1 MRKEATEG
9 DILRNAAFA
18 SLDGRALTPEAK
30 KLVAE
35 INSRVVACVS
45 LEESKPGRVKTNR
58 KKLKAATEAFVAD
71 LLTAQSGKL
80 PRRWVYRAM
89 AARGFTG
96 AVGYRVFK
104 PLMEA
109 LRALGLIEHRPGA
122 AQWVQGFNQ
131 ELAPGPKTTVA
142 NRWAARFCATPEL
155 LSISKRL
162 HVLPSEAD
170 QHFDYGLPQ
179 HPLQKRKASKRDAYG
194 KKVHGPLMKF
204 THTVASSRLE
214 EDVRELNAF
223 LNDQDINGG
232 IHRGYVRIFN
242 NGDDPSF
249 DWNFGGR
256 LYSQPS
262 GTQNYQQLKSSQRR
276 KMTINGE
283 PVAEVDI
290 RASFLTI
297 FHAWHGVQLDP
308 EKDPYEMQNLGKA
321 TRDVVK
327 LWMVATFGA
336 GKPLVRWPSELV
348 KDYNNDH
355 PRSPLDRKR
364 YTVSRV
370 RESLVARYPLLARW
384 GEPIAGRA
392 RTWADLQYDESVVI
406 ISTMLRL
413 MQEHEV
419 PSLAVH
425 DSVIVPHSHSEMA
438 AETLRETFKDTLG
451 TNPLIKINPPIGA
464 KGTS

>member
-1 MRKEATEG
+1 VT
-9 DILRNAAFA
+9 
-18 SLDGRALTPEAK
+18 LD
-30 KLVAE
+30 
-35 INSRVVACVS
+35 
-45 LEESKPGRVKTNR
+45 ESKPRAVKTNR
-58 KKLKAATEAFVAD
+58 KKLRAATEAFLAD
-71 LLTAQSGKL
+71 LLTAHSGKH

-89 AARGFTG
+89 TARGFTD
-96 AVGYRVFK
+96 APVGYRVFL
-104 PLMEA
+104 PLQGA

-131 ELAPGPKTTVA
+131 ELTPGPKTTVA

-155 LSISKRL
+155 LEISKR
-162 HVLPSEAD
+162 HGVLPSKAE

-179 HPLQKRKASKRDAYG
+179 HPLQKRKASRRDAYG
-194 KKVHGPLMKF
+194 NKVHGALMKF
-204 THTVASSRLE
+204 SHTAASSRLE
-214 EDVRELNAF
+214 ADVKELNEF
-223 LNDQDINGG
+223 LDRQAIEGG

-242 NGDDPSF
+242 NGDDASF
-249 DWNFGGR
+249 DWNLGGR

-262 GTQNYQQLKSSQRR
+262 GTQNYQQLKSTKRR
-276 KMTINGE
+276 KMTINDE

-308 EKDPYEMQNLGKA
+308 EKDPYELQALGNA
-321 TRDVVK
+321 SRDVVK

-336 GKPLVRWPSELV
+336 GKTLVRWPSELV
-348 KDYNNDH
+348 EDYNNDH
-355 PRSPLDRKR
+355 PRAPLDRKR

-370 RESLVARYPLLARW
+370 RESLVAKYPLLARW

-413 MQEHEV
+413 MREHEV

-451 TNPLIKINPPIGA
+451 TNPLIKINPPIGT

>member
-1 MRKEATEG
+1 M
-9 DILRNAAFA
+9 RNAAFA
-18 SLDGRALTPEAK
+18 SLEGRTLTPEAK

-35 INSRVVACVS
+35 INTRVVARIT
-45 LEESKPGRVKTNR
+45 LDESKPGAVKTNR
-58 KKLKAATEAFVAD
+58 KMLKAATEAFVAD
-71 LLTAQSGKL
+71 LLTAQSGKR

-89 AARGFTG
+89 TARGFTG
-96 AVGYRVFK
+96 APVGYRVFR
-104 PLMEA
+104 PLQDA
-109 LRALGLIEHRPGA
+109 LRAIGLIEHRPGVSH
-122 AQWVQGFNQ
+122 WVQGFNDSA
-131 ELAPGPKTTVA
+131 APASKTMVGS
-142 NRWAARFCATPEL
+142 RRAARFCATPEI

-194 KKVHGPLMKF
+194 KKVHGALMKF

-214 EDVRELNAF
+214 ADVSELNAF
-223 LNDQDINGG
+223 LDEQDIHGG

-242 NGDDPSF
+242 NGDDPTF
-249 DWNFGGR
+249 DWNLGGR

-262 GTQNYQQLKSSQRR
+262 GTKNYQQLRGTQRR

-283 PVAEVDI
+283 PAAEVDI

-308 EKDPYEMQNLGKA
+308 KEDPYELQGLGKA
-321 TRDVVK
+321 SRDVVK

-370 RESLVARYPLLARW
+370 RESLVAKYPLLAGW

-406 ISTMLRL
+406 VSTMLRL
-413 MQEHEV
+413 MREHEV

-425 DSVIVPHSHSEMA
+425 DSLIVPHSHSETA
-438 AETLRETFKDTLG
+438 ARTLRETFEQTLG
-451 TNPLIKINPPIGA
+451 TYPLIKINPPISNKRA
-464 KGTS
+464 SSVVT